1 MNDRTWRQ
9 KHADAVSEPQSAST
23 VLVSLNQLRPSI
35 RSVTESSTG
44 IAFALRTFA
53 LVPSRDAVMLRAVP
67 QVPSTHKSWQRAVYP
82 MKRLLV
88 FGMLFLF
95 AGVPSV
101 VLAQQ
106 DCTNRLDEIFARWSK
121 PGSPGAAVAVMQHGK
136 LIIEKGYGLANLE
149 YDIPVTPETV
159 YHVASVSK
167 QFTAMALVLLE
178 ADGKLSLEDD
188 VHKYLPELPDYG
200 HRVTLRQLL
209 QHTSGIRDQWQTL
222 GIAGWRLDDVITQ
235 KQILRLLF
243 RQKELNFA
251 PGTRH
256 LYSNGGYTLA
266 AEVVARVSG
275 KPFPL
280 FCQERL
286 FGPLGMTRTHFHDD
300 HRRIVHDR
308 AYSYEKTGEGY
319 QASPL
324 NYANAGATSLFTTAS
339 DLVRWLDNFR
349 DPKVGGRA
357 GIDRLQE
364 QAVLA
369 DGKKIDYALGVSVGQ
384 FRGRKTISHG
394 GGDAGYRSFV
404 LWVPELELGV
414 AVVSG
419 LASFNSGEVA
429 HKVARVFLGE
439 KSSPEDAKPSPAA
452 AESRRYIT
460 LAPDV
465 LGQYVGHYKLEIGM
479 ETDIRLQAGKLMA
492 DVAGAQPQE
501 LRALATNRFYLEQ
514 LGGEVEFLTEK
525 EGRCRLV
532 VKHDG
537 ATIKGE
543 RTDLAPQKTA
553 SPEEFQGIY
562 WSDEL
567 ETEYTIVFKN
577 GKLTAEHIRH
587 GEIGL
592 DPAGKDRFSTREWF
606 MPEVHFIRDGSNCV
620 SGLTLGGGRVTAIRF
635 VKREK

>member
-1 MNDRTWRQ
+1 
-9 KHADAVSEPQSAST
+9 
-23 VLVSLNQLRPSI
+23 
-35 RSVTESSTG
+35 
-44 IAFALRTFA
+44 
-53 LVPSRDAVMLRAVP
+53 
-67 QVPSTHKSWQRAVYP
+67 
-82 MKRLLV
+82 
-88 FGMLFLF
+88 
-95 AGVPSV
+95 
-101 VLAQQ
+101 
-106 DCTNRLDEIFARWSK
+106 LDEIFAPWSK
-121 PGSPGAAVAVMQHGK
+121 PGGAGAAVTVMQHGK
-136 LIIEKGYGLANLE
+136 LVIEKGYGLANLE
-149 YDIPVTPETV
+149 YDVPVTPETV

-178 ADGKLSLEDD
+178 ADGKLSLEND

-200 HRVTLRQLL
+200 QPVTLRQLL

-275 KPFPL
+275 KPFPA

-286 FGPLGMTRTHFHDD
+286 FGPLGMTRTHIHDD

-308 AYSYEKTGEGY
+308 AYSYEKTAEGY

-349 DPKVGGRA
+349 EPKVGGRA
-357 GIDRLQE
+357 AVERLQE

-369 DGKKIDYALGVSVGQ
+369 DGKKIDYALGLSLGKFQ
-384 FRGRKTISHG
+384 GRKTISHG

-429 HKVARVFLGE
+429 HRVARVFLGE
-439 KSSPEDAKPSPAA
+439 RSSPEESRPSPASV
-452 AESRRYIT
+452 EPRRYIT
-460 LAPDV
+460 LTPDV
-465 LGQYVGHYKLEIGM
+465 LGQYVGHYKLEIGI
-479 ETDIRLQAGKLMA
+479 ETDVRLQAGKLTVE
-492 DVAGAQPQE
+492 VAGAQPQE
-501 LRALATNRFYLEQ
+501 LRPLATNRFFLEQ
-514 LGGEVEFLTEK
+514 PGGEVEFLAEK
-525 EGRCRLV
+525 EGALRLV
-532 VKHDG
+532 FKQEG

-543 RTDLAPQKTA
+543 RIALAPQKTP
-553 SPEEFQGIY
+553 SLDEFQGVY

-567 ETEYTIVFKN
+567 ETEYTIICKD

-587 GEIGL
+587 GVIGL
-592 DPAGKDRFSTREWF
+592 APAGKDRFSTREWF
-606 MPEVHFIRDGSNCV
+606 TPEVHFIRDGSNCV
-620 SGLTLGGGRVTAIRF
+620 SGLTLGGGRVTGIRF
-635 VKREK
+635 ARKSTVLGG